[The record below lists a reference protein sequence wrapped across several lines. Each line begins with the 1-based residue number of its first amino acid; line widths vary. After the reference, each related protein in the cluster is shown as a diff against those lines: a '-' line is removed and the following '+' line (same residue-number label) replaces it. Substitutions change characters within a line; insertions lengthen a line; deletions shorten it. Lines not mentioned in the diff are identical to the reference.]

1 MDDEDEQ
8 QRYEEAL
15 QREYVK
21 LKVELAQVQSDTERH
36 KLMSTQLSS
45 ETDQLRSAIAQSQN
59 AEREMRDLAKQL
71 ADEVSKLQREVK
83 SKEEERDQVKAE
95 AERTQ
100 EQRAQLEK
108 TLEVLG
114 GRKVTELLNSRR
126 RNSQGI
132 DNEEGEAPEVSAVD
146 VSSAAGSVLASRR
159 SLLGRVASVCEQNR
173 REDRDATVG
182 TASADGAADETNT
195 TRVACSTVS
204 VRSIGHSARSL
215 GVEAGRVI
223 SNDRPSLSGPNTFLF
238 DKGQEDLEA
247 DGNQEEGSG
256 GREQNRSSATASISG
271 RTNASS
277 ESRPSV
283 SSALSTD
290 SLKMSVRDFM
300 KGLDKEC

>member
-1 MDDEDEQ
+1 MGDQDEQ

-21 LKVELAQVQSDTERH
+21 LKVELAQVQSDTERR

-83 SKEEERDQVKAE
+83 SKEEDRDQVKAE

-126 RNSQGI
+126 TNSQGGCYENGDSPAGVI
-132 DNEEGEAPEVSAVD
+132 DVSNAGDGVLTSRRNLIGSDAPGSEQSRVESAVVD
-146 VSSAAGSVLASRR
+146 IEGQPSIVTTRSASSAM
-159 SLLGRVASVCEQNR
+159 
-173 REDRDATVG
+173 
-182 TASADGAADETNT
+182 
-195 TRVACSTVS
+195 S
-204 VRSIGHSARSL
+204 VRNIGHSVRTFGL
-215 GVEAGRVI
+215 ERGEAGPGDGPFQ
-223 SNDRPSLSGPNTFLF
+223 SEPESFLSEKRQEVPEVDNSTSRE
-238 DKGQEDLEA
+238 KGEQV
-247 DGNQEEGSG
+247 S
-256 GREQNRSSATASISG
+256 EQNHYSTTASTSG
-271 RTNASS
+271 RT
-277 ESRPSV
+277 
-283 SSALSTD
+283 SASTD
-290 SLKMSVRDFM
+290 SLRMSVRGFM

>member
-1 MDDEDEQ
+1 MDDEEEQ
-8 QRYEEAL
+8 RRYEEAL

-126 RNSQGI
+126 RISQSGCS
-132 DNEEGEAPEVSAVD
+132 DQDGE
-146 VSSAAGSVLASRR
+146 SSDEIQASRR
-159 SLLGRVASVCEQNR
+159 NLLNSSASGTQH
-173 REDRDATVG
+173 RESRGIAGGVSTTESSASRDAG
-182 TASADGAADETNT
+182 SASSDQINGQ
-195 TRVACSTVS
+195 
-204 VRSIGHSARSL
+204 SIRGSL
-215 GVEAGRVI
+215 I
-223 SNDRPSLSGPNTFLF
+223 DRPSLSGPNASLF
-238 DKGQEDLEA
+238 EK
-247 DGNQEEGSG
+247 EE
-256 GREQNRSSATASISG
+256 SSELGDSHASRGASG
-271 RTNASS
+271 RTVESA
-277 ESRPSV
+277 ESRRSV
-283 SSALSTD
+283 GSGLSSD
-290 SLKMSVRDFM
+290 SLRMSVRDFM
-300 KGLDKEC
+300 RGLDNEC